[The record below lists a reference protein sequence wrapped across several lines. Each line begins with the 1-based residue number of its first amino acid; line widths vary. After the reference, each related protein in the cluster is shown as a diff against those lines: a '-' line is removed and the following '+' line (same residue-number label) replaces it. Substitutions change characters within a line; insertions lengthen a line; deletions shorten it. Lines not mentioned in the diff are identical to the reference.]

1 MFTLKLCNDSLARFL
16 SLRYTERVM
25 IQFPDYTHSLVNL
38 VSSAAGYFGI
48 PCAHPPL
55 AELEEILKCG
65 RYRNIVL
72 FLFDGL
78 GCSVLEEHSDA
89 SAFLR
94 KHFVCPISSVFP
106 PTTTAAV
113 TSVETGLTPIEH
125 GRLGWTVYFPQI
137 DKNVNLFTNT
147 LKDSKEQAETYHVGN
162 RFIPTETLEQKAA
175 LKYTPP
181 QDNPADKTQKDPR
194 FYTVSKFGTTK
205 IHSSK
210 QMFDEVYRL
219 CNESGKKYIYG
230 YNEKPDSIMHISGT
244 YSLPAKL
251 SVKHINRSVQRFC
264 RRLKQS
270 PAGRDTLVLVTADHG
285 HIPIRNI
292 ELTSFPRL
300 EAMFIR
306 RPSIEPR
313 AVNFFV
319 KPECLND
326 FPNVFAECFKT
337 VFPAS
342 LLPKDKNGRLSECAG
357 QCFPADDADF
367 ILFSKKEILET
378 KLFGSG
384 TEHPSVHDSLGDYLA
399 AACSDIT
406 LVDSPKSNH
415 FKSHHAGLTAD
426 EMLVPLIAVR

>member
-1 MFTLKLCNDSLARFL
+1 
-16 SLRYTERVM
+16 M
-25 IQFPDYTHSLVNL
+25 IQFPDYTQSLINI

-55 AELEEILKCG
+55 DCLEEMLQGG

-72 FLFDGL
+72 LLFDGL
-78 GCSVLEEHSDA
+78 GCSVLENHLDK

-94 KHFVCPISSVFP
+94 KHFVRSVSSVFP
-106 PTTTAAV
+106 PTTTAAI

-147 LKDSKEQAETYHVGN
+147 LKDSREQAESYHVGN
-162 RFIPTETLEQKAA
+162 RFIPTETLEQKAS
-175 LKYTPP
+175 LKEEP
-181 QDNPADKTQKDPR
+181 Q

-205 IHSSK
+205 VQNSK
-210 QMFDEVYRL
+210 QMFDEVFRL
-219 CNESGKKYIYG
+219 CNEPGRKYIYA

-251 SVKHINRSVQRFC
+251 SVRHINRSVQRFC

-270 PAGRDTLVLVTADHG
+270 PQGRDTLVLVTADHG

-292 ELTSFPRL
+292 ELTSFPAL
-300 EAMFIR
+300 EAMLMR

-319 KPECLND
+319 KPEYLGE
-326 FPNVFAECFKT
+326 FPKAFAECFKT
-337 VFPAS
+337 VFAADILS
-342 LLPKDKNGRLSECAG
+342 AKKDGRLTECSG
-357 QCFPADDADF
+357 QRFSKSASGLEVDF
-367 ILFSKKEILET
+367 VLFSKEEVFKT
-378 KLFGSG
+378 KLFGKG
-384 TEHPSVHDSLGDYLA
+384 IIHPSVHDSLGDYIA
-399 AACSDIT
+399 AACSDIA
-406 LVDSPKSNH
+406 LVDSAKSNH

-426 EMLVPLIAVR
+426 EMLVPLIAIR